1 MCDTLCALKTKTVG
15 GSTLFAKNSD
25 RSPNEPHL
33 VIRCKEQ
40 NHKKG
45 SEVKL
50 TYITIPQAEHTQ
62 EVILCKPSWTW
73 GAEMGVN
80 SASVA
85 IGNEAVFT
93 SAKQGPPA
101 LTGMD
106 LVRLALERS
115 VNARQAVS
123 CITELLER
131 YGQGGNCGYDHK
143 FYYDN
148 SFLIADPQEGYVV
161 ETSGRKW
168 VAKQI
173 KESEA
178 ISNRLCIRKEHT
190 LRGGVQETYDFT
202 GRLTEPVYTYFSGSA
217 KRRASSLDSLTSSVD
232 EAGMMS
238 ALRRHHPADGDR
250 IFTHGSV
257 RSVCMHAGGIIGD
270 HTTGSLVVTLRADM
284 PATLWCTA
292 ASTPCISAFKPVFF
306 MGEAV
311 APVFE
316 DEADAKRYWLDRET
330 IHRGALAGKIDVK
343 ALQEA
348 RDDLEHRWLTKER
361 KLFAC
366 GVPDAATLNSFANE
380 AGREEQELVREFIP
394 EDFIMT
400 GSNRFSRYW
409 QKKNQALEKA

>member
-1 MCDTLCALKTKTVG
+1 MCDTLCALQPKTVG

-40 NHKKG
+40 EYKKD

-50 TYITIPQAEHTQ
+50 TYITIPQAEHTL

-93 SAKQGPPA
+93 KAKHGPAA

-115 VNARQAVS
+115 ANARQAVS

-131 YGQGGNCGYDHK
+131 YGQGGNCGYDHE

-161 ETSGRKW
+161 ETSGKKW
-168 VAKQI
+168 VVKQFTN
-173 KESEA
+173 SEA
-178 ISNRLCIRKEHT
+178 ISNRLSIRKEHT
-190 LRGGVQETYDFT
+190 LRGGVQEAYDFT

-217 KRRASSLDSLTSSVD
+217 KRRASSLDSLCSSVD
-232 EAGMMS
+232 EAGMMA
-238 ALRRHHPADGDR
+238 ALRRHHPEDGDR
-250 IFTHGSV
+250 VFTHGSV
-257 RSVCMHAGGIIGD
+257 RSVCMHAGGIVGD
-270 HTTGSLVVTLRADM
+270 HTTGSLVVKLRVDM

-306 MGEAV
+306 TGGAI
-311 APVFE
+311 APVF
-316 DEADAKRYWLDRET
+316 DEEAEAKRYWLERET
-330 IHRGALAGKIDVK
+330 IHRGVLAGKVDLK
-343 ALQEA
+343 AFQDK
-348 RDDLEHRWLTKER
+348 RDNLENRWLIEER
-361 KLFAC
+361 ELFAD
-366 GVPDAATLNSFANE
+366 GVPDSVTLNSFAE
-380 AGREEQELVREFIP
+380 RAAREEQELITEYIP
-394 EDFIMT
+394 DDYILS
-400 GSNRFSRYW
+400 GKKRFDRYW
-409 QKKNQALEKA
+409 IQKNQALEKA